1 MNTGKTLFAQLMDF
15 LPWTTFTRIVDR
27 YGGDHRVRTLSC
39 AEQYRSMAFAQLT
52 YRESL
57 RDIET
62 CLSVH
67 ASKLY
72 HMGFRQPV
80 RRSTLA
86 DANERRDW
94 RIHAA
99 LAQRLIT
106 QARTLYVDEELGLG
120 LSVGAPDQYRLRP
133 GLDDHRSC
141 VLSVFPWA
149 HFRTSTKAAV
159 KMHTLLDLRGNI
171 PSFIHISDGKL
182 HDVHALDML
191 LPEAGAIYV
200 VDRGYVDFARLYVLH
215 QAGANLLSP
224 HRCRRRGGNPH
235 DGEIITHAPNLMWGT
250 DGVRVFTVDDGW
262 GWIFTAVEHWNAEC
276 VGWHV
281 CKRGDRF
288 AALQPISMGL
298 AGLYGS
304 TAAGAAR
311 GLALR
316 MDHGSQYLSD
326 HFTNQIK
333 FWGIQPSYA
342 FSPSPRPTASFTRAK
357 SNIDA
362 HRVYSAPTDRSTGI
376 ICDQT
381 ISLDGFYTRQ
391 DYPELLRRIRFKDPE
406 SGKTLVF
413 ITNNFSLPAATI
425 CALYKSR
432 WQVELFF
439 KWIKQHLRIKQFYGT
454 SENAVKTQI
463 WIAVSVYVLVAI
475 LKKRLDLD
483 ASLYTLLQILSVTL
497 FEKMPIHQ
505 ALAGDENR
513 CNASQITNQLNLF
526 DF

>member
-106 QARTLYVDEELGLG
+106 QARTLYVDEELGLD
-120 LSVGAPDQYRLRP
+120 LTNTVYA
-133 GLDDHRSC
+133 LDSTTIALC
-141 VLSVFPWA
+141 LSVFPWA
-149 HFRTSTKAAV
+149 HFRTTKAAV
-159 KMHTLLDLRGNI
+159 NMHTLLDLRGNI

-182 HDVHALDML
+182 HDVHALDMAL
-191 LPEAGAIYV
+191 AGS
-200 VDRGYVDFARLYVLH
+200 RSHL
-215 QAGANLLSP
+215 
-224 HRCRRRGGNPH
+224 RRGSWLRRLCPPLCV
-235 DGEIITHAPNLMWGT
+235 AP
-250 DGVRVFTVDDGW
+250 
-262 GWIFTAVEHWNAEC
+262 
-276 VGWHV
+276 
-281 CKRGDRF
+281 
-288 AALQPISMGL
+288 S
-298 AGLYGS
+298 
-304 TAAGAAR
+304 R
-311 GLALR
+311 GLLR
-316 MDHGSQYLSD
+316 
-326 HFTNQIK
+326 
-333 FWGIQPSYA
+333 A
-342 FSPSPRPTASFTRAK
+342 
-357 SNIDA
+357 
-362 HRVYSAPTDRSTGI
+362 
-376 ICDQT
+376 
-381 ISLDGFYTRQ
+381 
-391 DYPELLRRIRFKDPE
+391 RIRFKDPE

-425 CALYKSR
+425 CALYKSRWPVLYSR

-475 LKKRLDLD
+475 VKKRLDLD

>member
-106 QARTLYVDEELGLG
+106 QARTLYVDEELGLD
-120 LSVGAPDQYRLRP
+120 LTNTVYA
-133 GLDDHRSC
+133 LDSTTIALC
-141 VLSVFPWA
+141 LSVFPWA
-149 HFRTSTKAAV
+149 HFRTTKAAV

-215 QAGANLLSP
+215 QAGPSSSRVPSRTSMLIASI
-224 HRCRRRGGNPH
+224 RRRRIARPASFATRPSPWTASTPVR
-235 DGEIITHAPNLMWGT
+235 ITPNFCGASASRTPSPARRWSSSPTTSRFRPPPSARSTKAAGRWNSSSS
-250 DGVRVFTVDDGW
+250 GSSS
-262 GWIFTAVEHWNAEC
+262 IF
-276 VGWHV
+276 G
-281 CKRGDRF
+281 
-288 AALQPISMGL
+288 SSS
-298 AGLYGS
+298 S
-304 TAAGAAR
+304 TAR
-311 GLALR
+311 R
-316 MDHGSQYLSD
+316 
-326 HFTNQIK
+326 
-333 FWGIQPSYA
+333 
-342 FSPSPRPTASFTRAK
+342 RTR
-357 SNIDA
+357 
-362 HRVYSAPTDRSTGI
+362 
-376 ICDQT
+376 
-381 ISLDGFYTRQ
+381 
-391 DYPELLRRIRFKDPE
+391 
-406 SGKTLVF
+406 
-413 ITNNFSLPAATI
+413 
-425 CALYKSR
+425 
-432 WQVELFF
+432 
-439 KWIKQHLRIKQFYGT
+439 
-454 SENAVKTQI
+454 
-463 WIAVSVYVLVAI
+463 
-475 LKKRLDLD
+475 
-483 ASLYTLLQILSVTL
+483 
-497 FEKMPIHQ
+497 
-505 ALAGDENR
+505 
-513 CNASQITNQLNLF
+513 
-526 DF
+526 